1 MKRED
6 VKAHI
11 PNITDEAMAWILDTT
26 GAELTR
32 EKNKAA
38 DLQKQLDAANTQLSE
53 VQEKLKAFD
62 GVDVAQLKGESD
74 KLRQQIADMKDG
86 WAFDTALDGAI
97 RDAKGRNLKAI
108 RGMLD
113 LDALKASK
121 DRSADIKAAIEG
133 LVKENPWA
141 FETAPSGSEGGAGGK
156 PSATFSTGGEHG
168 TNGDRCLRQKQGA
181 VSGAALRFLQAPA
194 VVRRSARGNGG
205 DAGPAD
211 GVAAAFAA
219 LNPDLKL

>member
-6 VKAHI
+6 VKNHI
-11 PNITDEAMAWILDTT
+11 PTITDEALKWLMDEN
-26 GAELTR
+26 GADINR
-32 EKNKAA
+32 EKGKAA
-38 DLQKQLDAANTQLSE
+38 DLQKQLDAANTQLSD

-74 KLRQQIADMKDG
+74 KLRQQIADMKDS
-86 WAFDTALDGAI
+86 WAFDSALDGAI

-121 DRSADIKAAIEG
+121 DRSADIKAAIDG
-133 LVKENPWA
+133 LVKESPWA
-141 FETAPSGSEGGAGGK
+141 FETAPAGGEGGQGGK

-168 TNGDRCLRQKQGA
+168 TGG
-181 VSGAALRFLQAPA
+181 
-194 VVRRSARGNGG
+194 SAGEE
-205 DAGPAD
+205 D

-219 LNPDLKL
+219 LNPELKL

>member
-11 PNITDEAMAWILDTT
+11 PGITDEGLNWLLDTT

-32 EKNKAA
+32 ERAKADA
-38 DLQKQLDAANTQLSE
+38 LQKQLDTANGQLQT
-53 VQEKLKAFD
+53 VQERLKAFD
-62 GVDVAQLKGESD
+62 GVDVEQLRGEAD
-74 KLRQQIADMKDG
+74 KLRKEMTDLKDG
-86 WAFDTALDGAI
+86 FAFDAALDGAI
-97 RDAKGRNLKAI
+97 RDAKGRSVKAV

-121 DRSADIKAAIEG
+121 DRSADIKAAIDG
-133 LVKENPWA
+133 LVKESPWA
-141 FETAPSGSEGGAGGK
+141 FDTAPAGGDGGAGGK

-168 TNGDRCLRQKQGA
+168 TGGGA
-181 VSGAALRFLQAPA
+181 GTL
-194 VVRRSARGNGG
+194 
-205 DAGPAD
+205 D
-211 GVAAAFAA
+211 GVAAAFAS